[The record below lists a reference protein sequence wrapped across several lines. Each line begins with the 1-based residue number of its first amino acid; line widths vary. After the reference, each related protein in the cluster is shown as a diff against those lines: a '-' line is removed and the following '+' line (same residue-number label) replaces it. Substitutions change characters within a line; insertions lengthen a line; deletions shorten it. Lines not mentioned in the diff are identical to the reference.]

1 MPLSIDEAG
10 TRCTLTGE
18 DSPKRK
24 RVTNERGKGFAVIPY
39 IYGTFTKS
47 KGEKEREEN
56 WQCKIK
62 QIISKIKAENPIADE
77 TFLEPGSSIHVQP
90 DELRRQDRS
99 SIKNPAVAA
108 AGRRHAVFPAVSPGR
123 TRCLA
128 GETTRPADACQH
140 SVQLVPAAM
149 RLTRS

>member
-1 MPLSIDEAG
+1 MRIQAIRKMPLSIDEAG

-18 DSPKRK
+18 DSARRK
-24 RVTNERGKGFAVIPY
+24 RATNQRGKGFALIPY

-62 QIISKIKAENPIADE
+62 QIICKIKTENSIADE
-77 TFLEPGSSIHVQP
+77 TLVEPGSSIQVQP

-108 AGRRHAVFPAVSPGR
+108 AGR
-123 TRCLA
+123 
-128 GETTRPADACQH
+128 
-140 SVQLVPAAM
+140 
-149 RLTRS
+149 